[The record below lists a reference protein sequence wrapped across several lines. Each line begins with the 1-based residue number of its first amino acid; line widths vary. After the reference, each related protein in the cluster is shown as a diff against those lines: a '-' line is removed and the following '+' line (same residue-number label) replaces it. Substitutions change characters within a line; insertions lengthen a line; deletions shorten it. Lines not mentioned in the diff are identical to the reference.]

1 MTETAVE
8 YLAVNSISKRY
19 GQTRALD
26 GVTVTLIPGQV
37 LALVGHNGAGKSTLL
52 KMLAGA
58 ESPDEGS
65 VLLDGVPQ
73 HFSTPADS
81 LAAGVACVYQ
91 ELRLVDQLTVAQNV
105 FLGHE
110 TSRRGRLAQAEM
122 NRRTAELCREYGV
135 TASPTDRAGEL
146 SVAQRQMVEV
156 VAALNRNARYLLLDE
171 PTTALEA
178 QQIDHLLAT
187 VKRISRERNMGIL
200 LVDHKLDEVF
210 AVADRIIGLAN
221 GRVVLSGSAETVSHD
236 DVVHAI
242 VGESASSSAYV
253 TPASGSEASPP
264 EHRTDREGQGSD
276 VVLNA
281 VHVSTDRL
289 KDVTLQVR
297 AGEVLGLYGLVGSG
311 RSRFLRTLYGAERPP
326 VGSLTLTGSPYRPKS
341 PAKAIRSGIAFL
353 SEERKADGFIPGMS
367 AKENI
372 SLPVL
377 HRFSRAGRLQ
387 RRRIT
392 QATRDALKKVA
403 VRGDTEQPITR
414 LSGGNQQKVLFA
426 RAALQQP
433 RLLLLDEPTKGVDV
447 GAKAEIHAL
456 IRAMAADGDV
466 AVIVVS
472 TEEEELIELA
482 DAVCVFK
489 DGLCDGIKY
498 PRDTVTPG
506 DLRQLA
512 WPSSHRPPD
521 AREGV
526 VNGVTPQEKEPVD

>member
-1 MTETAVE
+1 
-8 YLAVNSISKRY
+8 
-19 GQTRALD
+19 
-26 GVTVTLIPGQV
+26 
-37 LALVGHNGAGKSTLL
+37 
-52 KMLAGA
+52 
-58 ESPDEGS
+58 
-65 VLLDGVPQ
+65 
-73 HFSTPADS
+73 
-81 LAAGVACVYQ
+81 
-91 ELRLVDQLTVAQNV
+91 
-105 FLGHE
+105 
-110 TSRRGRLAQAEM
+110 
-122 NRRTAELCREYGV
+122 
-135 TASPTDRAGEL
+135 
-146 SVAQRQMVEV
+146 
-156 VAALNRNARYLLLDE
+156 
-171 PTTALEA
+171 
-178 QQIDHLLAT
+178 
-187 VKRISRERNMGIL
+187 MGIL

-210 AVADRIIGLAN
+210 SVADHIIGLAN
-221 GRVVLSGSAETVSHD
+221 GRVVLSGSANTVNHD

-242 VGESASSSAYV
+242 VGESASSLSSGYV
-253 TPASGSEASPP
+253 APASGPEAGPSED
-264 EHRTDREGQGSD
+264 RTHREGQGSD

-326 VGSLTLTGSPYRPKS
+326 GGSLTLTGSPYRPKS
-341 PAKAIRSGIAFL
+341 PARAIRSGIAFL

-367 AKENI
+367 AKENV

-387 RRRIT
+387 RRRIA
-392 QATRDALKKVA
+392 QATRDALKEVA

-472 TEEEELIELA
+472 TEEEELIGLA

-489 DGLCDGIKY
+489 DGSCDGIKY
-498 PRDTVTPG
+498 LRDTVTPG
-506 DLRQLA
+506 DLRRLA
-512 WPSSHRPPD
+512 WPSSRRPSD
-521 AREGV
+521 AGESV
-526 VNGVTPQEKEPVD
+526 VNSATPHEKAPVD